1 MDGLTLL
8 TNGSAVDKLRF
19 LFQVYDMDGKATELE
34 IGKYKHCG
42 ASAHAMFTHA
52 RSSRS

>member
-19 LFQVYDMDGKATELE
+19 LFQVYDMDGKATE

-42 ASAHAMFTHA
+42 ASAHGMFTHA